1 MTAASIR
8 AGIDE
13 QLAEARVSL
22 VSRKTELDTAKAGGD
37 PAALEVARSRYALAS
52 GVVSA
57 LEAARRPAAL
67 LEDPA

>member
-8 AGIDE
+8 AGIAE

-22 VSRKTELDTAKAGGD
+22 VSRKTELEAAKAAGNA
-37 PAALEVARSRYALAS
+37 AALETARARYALAS
-52 GVVSA
+52 GVVTA
-57 LEAARRPAAL
+57 LEAATGPAAL